1 MKRTLKG
8 LAGLLVAAAAL
19 GLSACKPNPPELSGP
34 EVSVEPGD
42 AAPAKPEFKGGA
54 SKLPPERSAKP
65 AKPVPAEIWKEFS
78 GEKAFAE
85 VRKQVE
91 LGPRPSGSGEIEK
104 ARAAIDS
111 SLRAAGWDVERQ
123 EFTETT
129 PRGAVKFVNLV
140 ARFSPA
146 MARPAPANTQRA
158 IVCSHYDTKR
168 FSTIRFTGANDG
180 ASSSGALLELARVL
194 ALDPQLAAK
203 VELVFFD
210 GEEAVVQFTESDGLY
225 GSRFY
230 ARSLRTSQRAGQFQI
245 GVLWDMIGDKD
256 LTITLP
262 PDSPQPLTQNLL
274 RAADKLGVR
283 DRFSYHDR
291 SIWDDHVPLNQLK
304 IPTVDLIDFDY
315 LAWHT
320 ADDTLDQISPES
332 LRTVGAVTLY
342 YLREALAK

>member
-1 MKRTLKG
+1 MKFTLKG
-8 LAGLLVAAAAL
+8 STSLLIAVAAL
-19 GLSACKPNPPELSGP
+19 GLGACKPDSPQLS
-34 EVSVEPGD
+34 ETDVSVEPGEG
-42 AAPAKPEFKGGA
+42 APAKPDFKGGA
-54 SKLPPERSAKP
+54 SKLTPERSAKP
-65 AKPVPAEIWKEFS
+65 GKPVPTEIWKEFS
-78 GEKAFAE
+78 GDKAFAE

-104 ARAAIDS
+104 ARAAIDEA
-111 SLRAAGWDVERQ
+111 LRGAGWDVERQ
-123 EFTETT
+123 EFTEVT
-129 PRGAVKFVNLV
+129 PRGSVKFVNLV
-140 ARFSPA
+140 ARFSPT
-146 MARPAPANTQRA
+146 MARPAPSNTQRA
-158 IVCSHYDTKR
+158 IICSHYDTKR

-230 ARSLRTSQRAGQFQI
+230 ARSLRTSQRSGQFQFGI
-245 GVLWDMIGDKD
+245 LWDMIGDKD

-262 PDSPQPLTQNLL
+262 PDSPQPLTQSLL
-274 RAADKLGVR
+274 GVAEKLGVR
-283 DRFSYHDR
+283 GRFAYHDR
-291 SIWDDHVPLNQLK
+291 SIWDDHVPLNQIK

-320 ADDTLDQISPES
+320 ADDTLNQISPES

-342 YLREALAK
+342 FLRGALSK

>member
-1 MKRTLKG
+1 VKRTLKG
-8 LAGLLVAAAAL
+8 SAGLLVAAAAL
-19 GLSACKPNPPELSGP
+19 GLIACKPNPPERSEP
-34 EVSVEPGD
+34 VEPGE
-42 AAPAKPEFKGGA
+42 AAQAKPEFKGGA
-54 SKLPPERSAKP
+54 SKLLPDRSAMP
-65 AKPVPAEIWKEFS
+65 AKPVLADLWKEFS
-78 GEKAFAE
+78 GEKAFAQ

-91 LGPRPSGSGEIEK
+91 FGPRPSGSAEIEK
-104 ARAAIDS
+104 ARVAIAE
-111 SLRAAGWDVERQ
+111 SLGAAGWDVERQ
-123 EFTETT
+123 EFTEET

-146 MARPAPANTQRA
+146 MARPAPSSTQRA

-168 FSTIRFTGANDG
+168 FSTIQFTGANDG

-230 ARSLRTSQRAGQFQI
+230 ARSLRASQRASQFQFGI
-245 GVLWDMIGDKD
+245 LWDMIGDKD

-274 RAADKLGVR
+274 GAAEKLGLR
-283 DRFSYHDR
+283 GHFAYHDR
-291 SIWDDHVPLNQLK
+291 SIWDDHVPLNQIR

-315 LAWHT
+315 MPWHT
-320 ADDTLDQISPES
+320 ADDTLHQISPES
-332 LRTVGAVTLY
+332 LRAVGAVTLY
-342 YLREALAK
+342 YLKAALAN